1 MWMSSGGQEYPLT
14 GVDRG
19 QEYPLTGVDMQLFLM
34 QQNID
39 VIIFH

>member
-1 MWMSSGGQEYPLT
+1 MWMSSG
-14 GVDRG
+14 G